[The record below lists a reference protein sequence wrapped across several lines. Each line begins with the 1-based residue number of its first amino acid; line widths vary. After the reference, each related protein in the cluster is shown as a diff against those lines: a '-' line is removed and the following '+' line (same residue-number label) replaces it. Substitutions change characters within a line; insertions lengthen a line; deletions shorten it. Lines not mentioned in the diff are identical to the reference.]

1 MKLKPYILPPDSK
14 KRPHFVEQSRK
25 ALFEGLV
32 CSSVVIGFFSLTWSL
47 VMIRVRSVNSRG
59 FTLVELLV
67 VIAIIGVMV
76 GLLLPAVQAAR
87 EAARRMS
94 CGNNFK
100 QIGLGLHNYHAAY
113 NQFPQHYGGTSYGTW
128 GPAKVADRMP
138 GNARELSYLV
148 GILPF
153 VEQQALWEQISSP
166 MVDTA
171 GPPNFPAMGPEPTE
185 TTYAPWRTQVAGYR
199 CPSDPAN
206 SSGGQTARTN
216 YGACTGDTP
225 QGATTCGIDRFGNGN
240 LNQSQCRG
248 AFVARSKMNFRD
260 ILDGTANTIICGE
273 LNTDDGTENITGVTW
288 ENAGDLWQTD
298 AGAAFPAA
306 VQAKIDPLR
315 PRNWVTGFGN
325 SRTRG
330 NNWAHAVSYSHSV
343 STIRPPNSENV
354 GETWNDAE
362 GTYSMSSRHQGGA
375 HVLMADG
382 AIRFVTDSIESGN
395 QQAPAARLG
404 RKSAYGLWGA
414 LGTRGAKETAS
425 LEP

>member
-1 MKLKPYILPPDSK
+1 MGESK
-14 KRPHFVEQSRK
+14 YLHAQAVGGCARYRFKMRRDVGFVFSSDGSMFMARK
-25 ALFEGLV
+25 YSG
-32 CSSVVIGFFSLTWSL
+32 
-47 VMIRVRSVNSRG
+47 NSKG

-113 NQFPQHYGGTSYGTW
+113 NQFPQHYGGSGYGTW
-128 GPAKVADRMP
+128 GPAKSDRTP

-153 VEQQALWEQISSP
+153 VEQQALWEQISAP
-166 MVDTA
+166 MVDP
-171 GPPNFPAMGPEPTE
+171 GLPNFPAMGPEGTE
-185 TTYAPWRTQVAGYR
+185 TTYSPWRTTVAGYR
-199 CPSDPAN
+199 CPSDPAI
-206 SSGGQTARTN
+206 SAAGQTGRTN

-225 QGATTCGIDRFGNGN
+225 QGATTCGIDRFGNGSTN
-240 LNQSQCRG
+240 FSICRG
-248 AFVARSKMNFRD
+248 TFVARAKMSFRD
-260 ILDGTANTIICGE
+260 ILDGTANTVACGE
-273 LNTDDGTENITGVTW
+273 LNTDDQTESITGITW
-288 ENAGDLWQTD
+288 ENSGNQWGQDT
-298 AGAAFPAA
+298 GAAFPAA
-306 VQAKIDPLR
+306 VLAKIDPLR
-315 PRNWVTGFGN
+315 PRNWIAGFGN

-354 GETWNDAE
+354 GESWNDAE

-375 HVLMADG
+375 HVLMCDG
-382 AIRFVTDSIESGN
+382 AIRFITDSVESGN

-404 RKSAYGLWGA
+404 RVSAYGLWGS
-414 LGTRGAKETAS
+414 LGTRGAKETLA